1 MVKSESKTKKCQLMY
16 NSKGRKKERKKK
28 KSSLCILL
36 IGLRKGNEGRKL
48 GRRGGKYSKT
58 LSKEAREAGEK
69 SNMNVE
75 QRL

>member
-1 MVKSESKTKKCQLMY
+1 MSINVQF
-16 NSKGRKKERKKK
+16 KGKKERNKEKK

-36 IGLRKGNEGRKL
+36 IGLRKGNEGREL
-48 GRRGGKYSKT
+48 GRRGGGGEYSKT